1 MAAAFIAVACSGK
14 SATPATEAVEEAQE
28 VQIEAIDS
36 TAVEVEAEWES
47 TEETTEEV
55 TEETTT
61 YEVTNYASCL
71 LYSERRP
78 LRGRRFC
85 LVLTS
90 P

>member
-1 MAAAFIAVACSGK
+1 MKKTVLIMAAAFIAVACSGK
-14 SATPATEAVEEAQE
+14 SATPTTEAVEEAQE

-61 YEVTNYASCL
+61 EEVSN
-71 LYSERRP
+71 
-78 LRGRRFC
+78 
-85 LVLTS
+85 
-90 P
+90 